1 LGKYRDENSFVSRN
15 MDISE
20 YAEIVVLPEILRNLN
35 LFGKM

>member
-20 YAEIVVLPEILRNLN
+20 YAEFVVLPEILRNPN
-35 LFGKM
+35 FFDKM